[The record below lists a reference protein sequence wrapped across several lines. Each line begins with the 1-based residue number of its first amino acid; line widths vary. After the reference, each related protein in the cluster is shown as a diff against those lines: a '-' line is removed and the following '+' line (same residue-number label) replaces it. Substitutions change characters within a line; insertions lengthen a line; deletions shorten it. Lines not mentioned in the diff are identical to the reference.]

1 MNVKPLINLFSIL
14 VMFFSV
20 SFVFPMIVS
29 IIYKDSALPIFIYTF
44 LFVFFLGLIGW
55 FFSRGDDRELG
66 QKDGFIII
74 TFFWLVLSVAGSI
87 PFIISGMGFIDSFFE
102 SMSGITTTGATVLS
116 GLDSLP
122 ESILFYRQL
131 LQWMGGMGLIVL
143 AIAVMPLLGIGGGQ
157 LYKTEIPGAM
167 NDQKMT
173 PRIKETA
180 QALWAIYLGLTICCA
195 LLYFL
200 AGMNP
205 FDAISHSLS
214 TVSIGG
220 FSTHDES
227 IGYFN
232 SSFIETICIIF
243 MLLSA
248 LSFTLHYFAI
258 YKKKPLKYFY
268 DPELR
273 FFLSIMALIFV
284 ISLLINQFSNN
295 NNGSIKDLLF
305 HSVSIVTTTG
315 FSIGDP
321 SEWHSSI
328 GFLFLVGAFIGACSG
343 SVGGGVK
350 SWRVLIMINYA
361 RINLMKMIHPNA
373 VISLKIGSKT
383 VEDEVATSVW
393 GFFSIYVISFM
404 VLLLA
409 LLMTGL
415 DFESSFSAIGACLN
429 NLGPGLG
436 EVSQTYQSV
445 TPAGKLILSFAM
457 ILGRLEI
464 FTLLVLFT
472 PMFWRG

>member
-14 VMFFSV
+14 VMLFSV

-74 TFFWLVLSVAGSI
+74 TFFWLVLSFAGSI

-102 SMSGITTTGATVLS
+102 SMSGITTTGATILT

-232 SSFIETICIIF
+232 SSFIEAICIIF

-258 YKKKPLKYFY
+258 YKKRPLKYFY
-268 DPELR
+268 DPELK

>member
-29 IIYKDSALPIFIYTF
+29 IIYKDSALSIFIYTF

-232 SSFIETICIIF
+232 SSFIEAICIIF

-248 LSFTLHYFAI
+248 FSFTLHYFAI